1 MIRKYIKREL
11 GNIVEVVEYVRT
23 GKIVHRTLDK
33 NGIPVD
39 IINRPHLRVLAHRL
53 FMQNPFKL
61 SFLTHIFLVVVSLGR
76 ARVRLRNMS
85 P

>member
-39 IINRPHLRVLAHRL
+39 IKVIKN
-53 FMQNPFKL
+53 
-61 SFLTHIFLVVVSLGR
+61 GR
-76 ARVRLRNMS
+76 A
-85 P
+85 